1 MKFKIIVTA
10 LLLASL
16 HTKAVFALPLSQK
29 IPSST
34 IEKKISFEV
43 DAHLCYMRTATGNIL
58 DLSNLC
64 ETKIRNTTLAPV
76 RRTNNVYDPTKTRN
90 FDRQLYG
97 E

>member
-1 MKFKIIVTA
+1 MKFKITMTV
-10 LLLASL
+10 LLLVSI

-29 IPSST
+29 TPSST
-34 IEKKISFEV
+34 TEKKISFEV
-43 DAHLCYMRTATGNIL
+43 DAPLCYMRTATGSIL

-64 ETKIRNTTLAPV
+64 EAKLRNTTLAPV

-90 FDRQLYG
+90 FDRQLYR